1 MAVRVDGDRLD
12 CAQPAKRKTNEKK
25 SSSSSSR
32 SRTGTRRRKFLL
44 LDLRVCTVHALQSY
58 PVMEEEIV
66 KKKRETFFF
75 LSLTSSCCLVVKDWG
90 KGEEQRQCHVH
101 TPCMNDQSRS
111 VYLCVFICARSLF
124 KSDYIHTLTHTL
136 GFHSVSIRLWLFE
149 WVLFALGSKKRNKT
163 KQIFL

>member
-12 CAQPAKRKTNEKK
+12 CAQPAKRKTNEKKK

-75 LSLTSSCCLVVKDWG
+75 LLNFFLLFSRKGLGQRRRTAAMPCSHAMYERPKQVRLLV
-90 KGEEQRQCHVH
+90 RL
-101 TPCMNDQSRS
+101 
-111 VYLCVFICARSLF
+111 YLCTILV
-124 KSDYIHTLTHTL
+124 
-136 GFHSVSIRLWLFE
+136 
-149 WVLFALGSKKRNKT
+149 
-163 KQIFL
+163 